1 MLPQAIARMLEADGK
16 VESLSKEAEDFKK
29 NQMTIVELKNTI
41 AKIRQSVDGLGSR
54 TEDRG
59 DNVGT

>member
-1 MLPQAIARMLEADGK
+1 MLQQAIARMLEADGK
-16 VESLSKEAEDFKK
+16 VESLSKEVEDFKK
-29 NQMTIVELKNTI
+29 NQMTIVELKNTM